1 MRNGWKTL
9 SWALG
14 GLVAAAVWTAAG
26 TPATALAA
34 EKESV
39 LFVDGK
45 ESELSAIVKDKVPYI
60 SLEAAASLGGKV
72 KAESDGDTYTITS
85 GNKEVR
91 FTIQKKQRFVDGT
104 PVTDEQLAL
113 RSGDRVYVPAVWLKD
128 MLQLKIVTD
137 RFTSSVY
144 VFRQQDRGATTYST
158 PTTASGGQANGGAA
172 APSSGSQGAGAV
184 KPSAGAG
191 TSATSGNASNAPV
204 PSSSNVGAAKPAA
217 PGSGVPVTVVTAPP
231 TLTAIELSGD
241 SLRIGTTGEVSPN
254 VFVLKSPD
262 RIVVDLPNATIEKA
276 ADGSVSGSVEVAA
289 NHPYISGIRYSLFAI
304 EPSTVR
310 VVIDLKQPKPYRL
323 AAAED
328 GLGAVLHFT
337 EVKPIRVMIDAGHGG
352 TDPGAI
358 SRSGK
363 FEKDLTLPIALK
375 VYERLSQLALIE
387 PVLVRSDETYVHP
400 ADRAKA
406 ANEADVDLFISIH
419 ANTASSASVS
429 GTETFYWRDDSLDFA
444 NTIHKALVQTIG
456 SPDRKVKR
464 ERFVV
469 VRDTTMPAVLLE
481 LGFLTNAADEA
492 KLYNDEMQNRIADS
506 IVNSIKT
513 YYSIP

>member
-45 ESELSAIVKDKVPYI
+45 ESELSAVVKDKVPYI
-60 SLEAAASLGGKV
+60 SLEAAASLGAKV
-72 KAESDGDTYTITS
+72 KAETGGDTYTITS

-91 FTIQKKQRFVDGT
+91 FTMKEKRRFVDGT

-113 RSGDRVYVPAVWLKD
+113 QVDKRVYVPAAWLKD

-144 VFRQQDRGATTYST
+144 VFRQQDGGAKTYSAPAAPPAGQT
-158 PTTASGGQANGGAA
+158 PVGAA
-172 APSSGSQGAGAV
+172 APSIGSQGAGAV

-191 TSATSGNASNAPV
+191 TNAPSGSAGTNEGV
-204 PSSSNVGAAKPAA
+204 APAAGAPMIDAA
-217 PGSGVPVTVVTAPP
+217 PGAGAPVTVVTAPP
-231 TLTAIELSGD
+231 TMTALELSGD
-241 SLRIGTTGEVSPN
+241 SLRIATTGEVSPN
-254 VFVLKSPD
+254 VFVLKSPN

-276 ADGSVSGSVEVAA
+276 LDGSVSGSVAVSAD
-289 NHPYISGIRYSLFAI
+289 HPYVAGIRYSLFAA

-310 VVIDLKQPKPYRL
+310 VVIDLKAPKPYRL
-323 AAAED
+323 VAAED
-328 GLGAVLHFT
+328 GTGAVLHFT
-337 EVKPIRVMIDAGHGG
+337 EAEPVRVMIDAGHGG

-358 SRSGK
+358 SVTGK
-363 FEKDLTLPIALK
+363 FEKNLTMPIALK
-375 VYERLSQLALIE
+375 VYERLSRTSAIE
-387 PVLVRSDETYVHP
+387 PVLVRSDDTYSSP

-406 ANEADVDLFISIH
+406 ANQADVDLFISIH
-419 ANTASSASVS
+419 ANTAPSASVS
-429 GTETFYWRDDSLDFA
+429 GTETYYWRDDSLNFA
-444 NTIHKALVQTIG
+444 NAIHKALVKTIG
-456 SPDRKVKR
+456 SPDRKVKK

-481 LGFLTNAADEA
+481 LGFLTNPSDEA
-492 KLYNDEMQNRIADS
+492 KLYNEEMQNRIADT
-506 IVNSIKT
+506 IVETIKS